1 MGLKA
6 WLKPLGVVLL
16 AHSEKI
22 VNMRGKKRIKR
33 VTIVGL
39 GVIGASLG
47 MALTARG
54 KYHVVGVDRD
64 EETLKIARET
74 GVAAEVTDDVFDGVR
89 NAELVFLALPV
100 NEIIR
105 VGQMIAEYLAP
116 EAVVTD
122 VGSTKQK
129 VVEALEKMFSS
140 RFVGGHP
147 MTGSELAGIRGA
159 DQYLFENAIYL
170 LTPTPRTDPA
180 AVEAVSD
187 VVVEAGARVLC
198 VSPEEHDVMVAAVSH
213 LPHLLAVSLMNTA
226 SQIASEYPK
235 TMLLAAGGF
244 RDVTRIAASQ
254 SAMWRD
260 IYMTNRQNIINVS
273 RCLRKYLEQM
283 ESNLENENFEAI
295 VAEIQKARQEREKIP
310 FRVRGLLPSVYEVLV
325 TVADRP
331 GSIAEVTALLASEGL
346 NIVDIEIVRV
356 REGEGGTLRLAFK
369 TPEEAD
375 SAEAVLKDSGFIA
388 KRR

>member
-1 MGLKA
+1 M
-6 WLKPLGVVLL
+6 
-16 AHSEKI
+16 
-22 VNMRGKKRIKR
+22 KKEEERIKK
-33 VTIVGL
+33 VAVVGL

-47 MALTARG
+47 MALTATR
-54 KYHVVGVDRD
+54 KYHVIGVDSDR
-64 EETLKIARET
+64 ETLGIAVET
-74 GVAAEVTDDVFDGVR
+74 GVAAVVTDDVFDGVR
-89 NAELVFLALPV
+89 NTDLVFLALPV

-105 VGQMIAEYLAP
+105 VGQMISECLAP
-116 EAVVTD
+116 ETVVTD
-122 VGSTKQK
+122 VGSTKRV
-129 VVEALEKMFSS
+129 VVEALEERFSS

-147 MTGSELAGIRGA
+147 MTGSERAGIRGA

-180 AVEAVSD
+180 ALD
-187 VVVEAGARVLC
+187 VVSGVVADTGARVMY

-213 LPHLLAVSLMNTA
+213 LPHLLAVSLMNVA
-226 SQIASEYPK
+226 SHIASEYPE
-235 TMLLAAGGF
+235 TMILAAGGF

-260 IYMTNRQNIINVS
+260 IYMTNRENIVNMS
-273 RCLRKYLEQM
+273 RRLRKYLEEM
-283 ESNLENENFEAI
+283 ENNLEKGNFEAI
-295 VAEIQKARQEREKIP
+295 VAEIKKAREEREKIP

-331 GSIAEVTALLASEGL
+331 GSIAEVTALVASKDL

-375 SAEAVLKDSGFIA
+375 SAESILKGSGFIA

>member
-1 MGLKA
+1 MK
-6 WLKPLGVVLL
+6 
-16 AHSEKI
+16 EERKI
-22 VNMRGKKRIKR
+22 IR

-54 KYHVVGVDRD
+54 KYHVVGVDKD
-64 EETLKIARET
+64 QETLEIASKTR
-74 GVAAEVTDDVFDGVR
+74 VAVEVTDDLFGGVR
-89 NAELVFLALPV
+89 HAELVFLALPV
-100 NEIIR
+100 NEIIK
-105 VGQMIAEYLAP
+105 VGQMIAGYLSP
-116 EAVVTD
+116 GAVVTD
-122 VGSTKQK
+122 VGSTKVK
-129 VVEALEKMFSS
+129 VVEALEGVFSS

-147 MTGSELAGIRGA
+147 MTGSEHAGIRGA
-159 DQYLFENAIYL
+159 EQYLFENAVYL
-170 LTPTPRTDPA
+170 LTPTPRTDPD
-180 AVEAVSD
+180 AVETVSR
-187 VVVEAGARVLC
+187 VVADTGARLLY

-226 SQIASEYPK
+226 SQIASEYPE

-260 IYMTNRQNIINVS
+260 IYMTNRQNIINMS
-273 RCLRKYLEQM
+273 RRLREYLERM
-283 ESNLENENFEAI
+283 ENNLENEDYEAI
-295 VAEIQKARQEREKIP
+295 VSEIQKARQEREKIP
-310 FRVRGLLPSVYEVLV
+310 FGARGLLPSAYEVLV
-325 TVADRP
+325 VVADRP
-331 GSIAEVTALLASEGL
+331 GSIAEVTTLLASEGL
-346 NIVDIEIVRV
+346 NIADIEILRV

-375 SAEAVLKDSGFIA
+375 SAEAVLKDSGFVA